1 MSIMSLAQPS
11 WQSYL
16 RAILAIARKDLL
28 HFLRYPL
35 NAIFQVLHPLIWIT
49 PVYFLGQTFVQG
61 QQAATGFAAYVG
73 TADYMSFILIGT
85 VLSHYVATVFWGIGF
100 SLKTEMDQG
109 VLESNWMTPN
119 PRLLMLG
126 ARTIAAFVITTITDA
141 VFLVIAAW
149 LFGFHASG
157 DVVAAVLTVLPTIL
171 ALYGFGFAFAAI
183 VLLMRDAN
191 TMVDITQ
198 FMVSQLSGTQY
209 PVQVLPW
216 WLLPLALA
224 LPLTYGFDAVRAF
237 LLGTTTLLPLAWE
250 LVILVAFMIVMITLG
265 AWIFARVER
274 ICRQRG
280 TLSMH

>member
-1 MSIMSLAQPS
+1 MVSLSQPN
-11 WQSYL
+11 WQTYVRAV
-16 RAILAIARKDLL
+16 RAIALKDLL

-35 NAIFQVLHPLIWIT
+35 NAVFQVLHPLIWIT
-49 PVYFLGQTFVQG
+49 PVYFLGQTFVSGQG
-61 QQAATGFAAYVG
+61 AATGFAAYVG

-126 ARTIAAFVITTITDA
+126 ARTIAAFIITTITDA

-149 LFGFHASG
+149 LFGFHPSG

-171 ALYGFGFAFAAI
+171 ALYGFGFAFAAV

-237 LLGTTTLLPLAWE
+237 LLGTTTLLPLGWE
-250 LVILVAFMIVMITLG
+250 LGILVVFMVVMIALG